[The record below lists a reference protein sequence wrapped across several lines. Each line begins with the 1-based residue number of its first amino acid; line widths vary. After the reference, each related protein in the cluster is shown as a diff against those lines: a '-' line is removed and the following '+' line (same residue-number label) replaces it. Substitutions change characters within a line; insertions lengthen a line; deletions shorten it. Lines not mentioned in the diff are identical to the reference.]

1 MISILIV
8 TYNSGKF
15 IERCIESIEKC
26 VKVESEIIVVDNDS
40 YDNTNSLVQ
49 KFPKVKLIQNID
61 NKGFARANNIAFE
74 HSKGEYI
81 LVLNPDIVIDERG
94 IQVLLETAVSD
105 SKIGVIAPRLLNE
118 DGSLQESARK
128 FPNPVVQV
136 IRGLGLSTMFMNM
149 KFYRSNLNLDIN
161 LESDS
166 QVDWVIGACML
177 IRREVFLEVGGFSEK
192 FFMYYEDADLCLK
205 LKKAGFEIIYCPK
218 VSFVHS
224 YQRES
229 AKKIVSKLKLYHIQ
243 SIFRFYYR
251 RYLLYS

>member
-15 IERCIESIEKC
+15 IERCIESIVNY
-26 VKVESEIIVVDNDS
+26 VKVENEIIVADNNS
-40 YDNTNSLVQ
+40 SDNTKLLVK
-49 KFPKVKLIQNID
+49 KFANVKLIENAD

-74 HSKGEYI
+74 KSKGEHI
-81 LVLNPDIVIDERG
+81 LVLNPDIIVNERG
-94 IQVLLETAVSD
+94 IQLLLEKLSSD
-105 SKIGVIAPRLLNE
+105 STIGVIAPRLLNE

-128 FPNPVVQV
+128 FPNPIIQA
-136 IRGLGLSTMFMNM
+136 IRGFGLSAIFRNR

-177 IRREVFLEVGGFSEK
+177 IKREVFLKVGGFSED

-205 LKKAGFEIIYCPK
+205 LKKAGFKIIYCPG
-218 VSFVHS
+218 VGFVHS
-224 YQRES
+224 YQRQS
-229 AKKIVSKLKLYHIQ
+229 AKSVVSKLKLYHIQ
-243 SIFRFYYR
+243 SIFRFYYHK
-251 RYLLYS
+251 YLLYR